1 MNKRLSISK
10 GARVNLSALFAVVAA
25 LSWLVAGT
33 AADVFDDS
41 PPVWEPLLWGGKPLI
56 EDQHGLPDVSSPQSP
71 PMRLPSQSGDAMS
84 PEDRARLVRQSGSAA
99 GDSNHLASLP
109 SDGILPPYAP
119 VFVGLRDRLVAR
131 MPPNDASLGYCRA
144 QYKAVWLR
152 NIPPLYMTPELPGEG
167 IWQSQ
172 GMPTGPD
179 AQPVMYRTSYRPSAQ
194 YPNAIVYMLLFDM
207 KRISMG
213 LFIGSSEPGGAH
225 GTSTVPREDRP
236 NLVAVT
242 NALWKQKHS
251 GEGGTIFRGQVIK
264 KLVPGL
270 ATIAS
275 YKDGSV
281 DILEWNDGI
290 PISLINDAK
299 QLRHLI
305 VKDGKVVDHIVK
317 AGRQEDSEIGLGY
330 LLSENEMDSSASWY
344 GYGYA
349 GLQPQVN
356 FGPDWFIA
364 TRSAFGI
371 RSDGNLV
378 FAAGYHISTK
388 DLAKALVLAG
398 CQRAI
403 HGDANPHNVLG
414 NIYHTGGD
422 GLIVK
427 KERLSPEQKTY
438 TLDRYVDKSYTSDFF
453 GFFISRDEKDS
464 S

>member
-1 MNKRLSISK
+1 
-10 GARVNLSALFAVVAA
+10 
-25 LSWLVAGT
+25 
-33 AADVFDDS
+33 
-41 PPVWEPLLWGGKPLI
+41 
-56 EDQHGLPDVSSPQSP
+56 
-71 PMRLPSQSGDAMS
+71 
-84 PEDRARLVRQSGSAA
+84 
-99 GDSNHLASLP
+99 
-109 SDGILPPYAP
+109 
-119 VFVGLRDRLVAR
+119 VAR
-131 MPPNDASLGYCRA
+131 MPPDDSALGYCRA
-144 QYKAVWLR
+144 PYKAVWLK

-179 AQPVMYRTSYRPSAQ
+179 AQPVMYRTLYRPSVE

-207 KRISMG
+207 KRVSMD
-213 LFIGSSEPGGAH
+213 LFIGSSEPGGSQR
-225 GTSTVPREDRP
+225 TSTVSREDRP

-251 GEGGTIFRGQVIK
+251 GEGGTIFRGQVVK
-264 KLVPGL
+264 KLAPGL
-270 ATIAS
+270 ATIVS

-290 PISLINDAK
+290 PVSLINDAK

-305 VKDGKVVDHIVK
+305 VKDGKVVDHIIK

-330 LLSENEMDSSASWY
+330 LLAENEMDPSASWY
-344 GYGYA
+344 GYGYGYG

-356 FGPDWFIA
+356 YGADWFIA

-371 RSDGNLV
+371 RADGNLV
-378 FAAGYHISTK
+378 FAVGYHISTK

-414 NIYHTGGD
+414 NIYHVGGD

-427 KERLSPEQKTY
+427 KAKLSPDQKNY

-453 GFFISRDEKDS
+453 GFFISREEKGS